1 MLKEF
6 GSIIICKTL
15 IMLRYRIFQIGNLMH
30 NSLHFLI
37 FELSCYLAF
46 LSTLIL
52 NHITAQP
59 ES

>member
-1 MLKEF
+1 MLKNF

-15 IMLRYRIFQIGNLMH
+15 IMLRYGIFQIGYLMH
-30 NSLHFLI
+30 NSLHYLI

-46 LSTLIL
+46 LLTLIL
-52 NHITAQP
+52 NHITTQQ